1 MTWLREHG
9 GLVDLAGYD
18 ADEAVK
24 QRLFDAVR
32 DIIQYWRGSDDGSD
46 RLMLSVLE
54 AGDKDRIMKLLG

>member
-9 GLVDLAGYD
+9 GLVDLAGYG

-24 QRLFDAVR
+24 QRLFDAVK